1 MDHHVRV
8 FISVDMEGISGIVDR
23 TMTSRTEPDYEK
35 GRQLMAGDVN
45 AAIEGILSVDPE
57 AVIKVC
63 DGHGGM
69 NNINPVELHRSATIV
84 RGNPKPLSQVSGI
97 DGGFDAAMFV
107 GYHSMKGTL
116 RGTLSHTYS
125 GTNIASLHIN
135 GIEVGETAM
144 NAGIAGFYGVPLVLV
159 TGDVAVTREAKAIN
173 PEIVTVAVKEAVSR
187 HAADC
192 IHPENAR
199 EMIRQGAAEAVK
211 KRKSIKPHVV
221 AQPVDFTIRFT
232 EASRADAA
240 MFIPTAER
248 LDGMT
253 VRFIQKDYIT
263 AFNAFMAAIMCSSTV
278 P

>member
-1 MDHHVRV
+1 MKI

-23 TMTSRTEPDYEK
+23 TMTSRTEGDYEK

-57 AVIKVC
+57 AIIKVC

-69 NNINPVELHRSATIV
+69 NNINPIELHKSATLV
-84 RGNPKPLSQVSGI
+84 RGSPKPLSQVSGI
-97 DGGFDAAMFV
+97 DSSFDAAMFV

-116 RGTLSHTYS
+116 NGTLSHTYN
-125 GTNIASLHIN
+125 GTSIASLHIN

-159 TGDVAVTREAKAIN
+159 TGDAAVTREAKAIN
-173 PEIVTVAVKEAVSR
+173 QEIVTVAVKEAISR
-187 HAADC
+187 HAAEC
-192 IHPENAR
+192 IHPEKAR
-199 EMIRQGAAEAVK
+199 EMIRRGAAEAVK

-221 AQPVDFTIRFT
+221 SQPVDFTIRFT

-240 MFIPTAER
+240 MFIPTSER

-253 VRFIQKDYIT
+253 VRFIHGDYIT
-263 AFNAFMAAIMCSSTV
+263 AFNAFIAAVMCASTV
-278 P
+278 S